1 MAIVDLFSKRL
12 ARSEGKSEQPYIYN
26 EVPQKLRQQIWYI
39 FENSGFGTEES
50 ICSMLCKILCEE
62 NGMACLVEDY
72 YAGTGTYSGNLYT
85 FFIGIA
91 DYLQALNITELI
103 GRSIER
109 LTHPYKIL
117 SYEERRELL
126 DEINIRFK
134 ENGIGYQFENGYLV
148 RLDSTYMHSE
158 VVKPVISLLFNIKF
172 EGALD
177 EYTKAH
183 LYYKNSDNSACLN
196 ECLKAFESTMKIIC
210 EKKGWSYNK
219 SDGAK
224 GLISTCFTNN
234 LIPSYMQNQFD
245 SLRVLLESGVPTNRN
260 KNSGHGQGNEV
271 KNIPASLAR
280 YTLNLTGS
288 NIIFLIEQSG
298 L

>member
-12 ARSEGKSEQPYIYN
+12 ARSEGKSEQPYIYD

-39 FENSGFGTEES
+39 YKESDVGTEED
-50 ICSMLCKILCEE
+50 IYRALCKEY
-62 NGMACLVEDY
+62 GMECLVKNLYPQSISVD
-72 YAGTGTYSGNLYT
+72 LYT
-85 FFIGIA
+85 FFIRIA
-91 DYLQALNITELI
+91 DYLQALDIIDLI
-103 GRSIER
+103 GWSIYGAPSER
-109 LTHPYKIL
+109 L
-117 SYEERRELL
+117 SRDERRELL

-219 SDGAK
+219 SNGAK

-260 KNSGHGQGNEV
+260 KNSGHGQGSEV